1 MRTDTLF
8 WDWLICILALVL
20 IGLAIRYAQGGV
32 LHSQTYEC
40 AVIGPDG
47 WAAYYPT
54 GKQVIVECSV
64 TWREMPRVGV
74 TCRTIQEGGPILG
87 KTVRLAARC
96 MGRAVDYVDLWDGS
110 TDSTGARRGTRVYL
124 PAELRQ
130 AVYKGGAMYVAT
142 GLCWQAG
149 RILADEV
156 GDATSL

>member
-1 MRTDTLF
+1 MRTHTLF
-8 WDWLICILALVL
+8 RDWLICVLALLL

-32 LHSQTYEC
+32 LHQEHYYC
-40 AVIGPDG
+40 P
-47 WAAYYPT
+47 AYYPDDSLAYYSD
-54 GKQVIVECSV
+54 GHQVVVECSV
-64 TWREMPRVGV
+64 TWREMPRVAV

-87 KTVRLAARC
+87 RTVRLAARC

-124 PAELRQ
+124 PADLRQ

-149 RILADEV
+149 RILAEDV
-156 GDATSL
+156 RAIP